1 MSKNQYCD
9 VSIICANYNNGKYL
23 DDFFSGV
30 INSTVLPK
38 ELIIID
44 DGSSDNSLEILSRY
58 NLPYLKVIVLEN
70 NLGFANA
77 LNEGI
82 SKAKGKYI
90 LRVDPDDILEKTRI
104 EKQFNFLENNP
115 TIDLTGTNVVYFNGT
130 LENSVGNSNFP
141 QESEKIRKRFQKGE
155 HGLLHGTVMGKTLIF
170 KKHLYNQAN
179 VPAEDYD
186 IFSRMI
192 KDGAKAQSISENLTF
207 VRIHQ
212 NSVSNTLPFS
222 TVKKTYLLRD
232 EVFET
237 KTSSFKIVVNYL
249 SLKYYRRYFF
259 ERNHVKRI
267 LFLGISSVLRVDK
280 VLNKY
285 FK

>member
-23 DDFFSGV
+23 DEFFSGV

-90 LRVDPDDILEKTRI
+90 LRVDRI
-104 EKQFNFLENNP
+104 
-115 TIDLTGTNVVYFNGT
+115 
-130 LENSVGNSNFP
+130 
-141 QESEKIRKRFQKGE
+141 
-155 HGLLHGTVMGKTLIF
+155 
-170 KKHLYNQAN
+170 
-179 VPAEDYD
+179 
-186 IFSRMI
+186 
-192 KDGAKAQSISENLTF
+192 
-207 VRIHQ
+207 
-212 NSVSNTLPFS
+212 
-222 TVKKTYLLRD
+222 
-232 EVFET
+232 
-237 KTSSFKIVVNYL
+237 
-249 SLKYYRRYFF
+249 
-259 ERNHVKRI
+259 
-267 LFLGISSVLRVDK
+267 
-280 VLNKY
+280 
-285 FK
+285 